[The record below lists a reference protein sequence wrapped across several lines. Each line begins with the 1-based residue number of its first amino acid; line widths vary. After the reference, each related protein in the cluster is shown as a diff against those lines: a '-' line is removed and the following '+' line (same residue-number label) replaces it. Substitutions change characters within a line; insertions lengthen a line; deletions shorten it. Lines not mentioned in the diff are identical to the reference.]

1 VSGSTTEWTLAGA
14 RTAWRREITFE
25 APNRA
30 SPEEREKA
38 AAMNRLREQRIV
50 IHGLRKNAVIMLLEA
65 DCTEKEVDKIVGM
78 SAQMIDHY
86 AKRVS
91 ARRLDIAA
99 RKKLEAGWAEVRVNV
114 LGKVQAS

>member
-1 VSGSTTEWTLAGA
+1 
-14 RTAWRREITFE
+14 
-25 APNRA
+25 
-30 SPEEREKA
+30 
-38 AAMNRLREQRIV
+38 
-50 IHGLRKNAVIMLLEA
+50 
-65 DCTEKEVDKIVGM
+65 
-78 SAQMIDHY
+78 MIDHY

>member
-1 VSGSTTEWTLAGA
+1 MPRGTTRQLNSISVNRQDSLQSFFITSGFTLSPQRFTDHVSGSTTEWTLAGA

-50 IHGLRKNAVIMLLEA
+50 FHGLRKNAVIMLLERFT
-65 DCTEKEVDKIVGM
+65 D
-78 SAQMIDHY
+78 
-86 AKRVS
+86 
-91 ARRLDIAA
+91 
-99 RKKLEAGWAEVRVNV
+99 
-114 LGKVQAS
+114 